1 MSLRPG
7 SGSATGSGS
16 TTGSG
21 SSSGSHS
28 PSGFGSPARKK
39 TYKNTP
45 EAEKGK
51 KKREEELVG
60 IRKVK
65 REESLLKKRRET
77 HTTQSFDTF
86 LEDIPEDAL
95 KLWSENT
102 DEQLAAAMSLGSL
115 LELEN
120 PPIEEVVSTGV
131 VPRFVEFLSRED
143 TPRLQLESVCVL
155 TNLAS
160 GASQFTTVLVDHGV
174 IPPLVN
180 LLSCTDDNIKEQTV
194 GALGN
199 IAGDSVSN
207 RDLIL
212 NHGALLPLLS
222 QLQPHSRLSM
232 LRHASW
238 CLSNLLRGKPSVD
251 LEEVRPA
258 LPVLQRLVHF
268 DDDEVVQHTCWALCY
283 LVEGPINSVQAVI
296 ELGVCPKLVELL
308 HHPSGKVTLPALQ
321 ALGNIAAG
329 DDVQTQ
335 IVLDSRVLP
344 SLHQLL
350 MKEYKKRIFREICW
364 IITNITGGSR
374 SQIQAVVD
382 ANVVPLLVEVLYIAD
397 FEVKKSA
404 AWAICNVSGAG
415 TKENVRYLADQ
426 GCIKGLCELLASPDP
441 KLLLMCLQ
449 GLENFLKVGKDDQSE
464 DNVFVAKVMECD
476 GVYEKI
482 HNLLASGNKDITNVA
497 WRLCERI
504 WNENEPDSD

>member
-1 MSLRPG
+1 MSLRSG
-7 SGSATGSGS
+7 SGSAMGSGS
-16 TTGSG
+16 GTAT
-21 SSSGSHS
+21 GSHS
-28 PSGFGSPARKK
+28 PTGVGSPARKK
-39 TYKNTP
+39 TYKNIP
-45 EAEKGK
+45 DGDKGK
-51 KKREEELVG
+51 KKREDEITG

-65 REESLLKKRRET
+65 REEYLLKKRREA
-77 HTTQSFDTF
+77 HTTQSRDKF
-86 LEDIPEDAL
+86 LEDIPENAQ

-102 DEQLAAAMSLGSL
+102 DEELAATMNFGSL

-120 PPIEEVVSTGV
+120 PPIEEIVTAGV

-143 TPRLQLESVCVL
+143 TPRLQLESICVL

-160 GASQFTTVLVDHGV
+160 GASQFTAVLVEHDV

-180 LLSCTDDNIKEQTV
+180 LLSCTDDDIREQTV

-199 IAGDSVSN
+199 IAGDSVNN

-212 NHGALLPLLS
+212 IHGALLPLLS
-222 QLQPHSRLSM
+222 QLEPDSRLSM
-232 LRHASW
+232 LRQASW

-258 LPVLQRLVHF
+258 LPVLQLLVHF
-268 DDDEVVQHTCWALCY
+268 DDEEVVKNTCWALCY
-283 LVEGPINSVQAVI
+283 IVEGPYNSVQAVL

-335 IVLDSRVLP
+335 VVLDSRVLP

-350 MKEYKKRIFREICW
+350 MKEYKRRIFREICW
-364 IITNITGGSR
+364 VITNISGGTP

-382 ANVVPLLVEVLYIAD
+382 ANVVPFLVELLYIAD

-404 AWAICNVSGAG
+404 AWVIGNVSGKG

-426 GCIKGLCELLASPDP
+426 GCIKGLCELLPSPDL
-441 KLLLMCLQ
+441 KLVLMCLEA
-449 GLENFLKVGKDDQSE
+449 LENFLKMGKDDQSE
-464 DNVFVAKVMECD
+464 DNVFVAKVKECE

-482 HNLLASGNKDITNVA
+482 HNVLASGNRDITKVA